1 MIHLLFKC
9 PKIFRNKT
17 FIYLNQYYFISHHIT
32 NKNKIHENVSH
43 NYSKEK
49 CYSNSQYLTHLL
61 FIYNFIEFNYQTQ
74 T

>member
-43 NYSKEK
+43 NYSKK
-49 CYSNSQYLTHLL
+49 KNVIVILS
-61 FIYNFIEFNYQTQ
+61 I
-74 T
+74 